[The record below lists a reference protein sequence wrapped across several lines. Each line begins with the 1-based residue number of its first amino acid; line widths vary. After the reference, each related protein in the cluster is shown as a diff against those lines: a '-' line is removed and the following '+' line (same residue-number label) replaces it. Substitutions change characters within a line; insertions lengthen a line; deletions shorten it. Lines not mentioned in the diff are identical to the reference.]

1 MQEINYLLIF
11 FAALIAIASP
21 GPATLAISGTSLN
34 QGRKYGLAL
43 AAGVLTGSLLWS
55 FSAAFGLAV
64 LMSANAWLFEVLRYF
79 GAGYLLYLSYKSLRS
94 ALSANQDEVLNNP
107 VSALKSAYLRGLLI
121 HLSNP
126 KAILFFVAL
135 YSLGLPTEVS
145 SIELLKVIATVGL
158 TSSAIFI
165 GYAWLFSTAKVRVL
179 YLKSRRIFETV
190 FAVFFGIASV
200 KVLTGSLSV

>member
-1 MQEINYLLIF
+1 MLEINYLLIF
-11 FAALIAIASP
+11 IAALIAIASP
-21 GPATLAISGTSLN
+21 GPATLAISATSLN

-79 GAGYLLYLSYKSLRS
+79 GAGYLLYLSYKSLHS
-94 ALSANQDEVLNNP
+94 ALSANQDEMLNSP

-121 HLSNP
+121 HLLNP
-126 KAILFFVAL
+126 KAILFFAAL

-145 SIELLKVIATVGL
+145 NIELLKVIATVGF

-165 GYAWLFSTAKVRVL
+165 GYAWLFSLPKVRVL
-179 YLKSRRIFETV
+179 YLKSRRIFEAV

-200 KVLTGSLSV
+200 KVLTGNLNV

>member
-1 MQEINYLLIF
+1 MQEINYVLIF

-43 AAGVLTGSLLWS
+43 AVGVLTGSLLWS

-79 GAGYLLYLSYKSLRS
+79 GAGYLLYLAYKSLRS
-94 ALSANQDEVLNNP
+94 ALSANQEDLLNSP
-107 VSALKSAYLRGLLI
+107 VSELKSAYLRGLLI

-135 YSLGLPTEVS
+135 YSLGLPKEVS

-158 TSSAIFI
+158 TSLCIFI
-165 GYAWLFSTAKVRVL
+165 GYALLFSIPKVRVL
-179 YLKSRRIFETV
+179 YLKSRRIFESV

-200 KVLTGSLSV
+200 KVLTGNLNM

>member
-1 MQEINYLLIF
+1 VLEINYLLIF
-11 FAALIAIASP
+11 IAALIAIASP
-21 GPATLAISGTSLN
+21 GPATLAISATSLN

-79 GAGYLLYLSYKSLRS
+79 GAGYLLYLSYKSLHS
-94 ALSANQDEVLNNP
+94 ALSANQDEMLNSP

-121 HLSNP
+121 HLLNP
-126 KAILFFVAL
+126 KAILFFAAL

-145 SIELLKVIATVGL
+145 NIELLKVIATVGF

-165 GYAWLFSTAKVRVL
+165 GYAWLFSLPKVRVL
-179 YLKSRRIFETV
+179 YLKSRRIFEAV

-200 KVLTGSLSV
+200 KVLTGNLNV